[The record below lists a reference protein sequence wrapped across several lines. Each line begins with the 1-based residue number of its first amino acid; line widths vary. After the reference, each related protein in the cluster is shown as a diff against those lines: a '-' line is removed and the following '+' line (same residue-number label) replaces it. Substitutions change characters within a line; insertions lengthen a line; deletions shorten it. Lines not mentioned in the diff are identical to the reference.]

1 MSTDTG
7 LDLIRR
13 RLPSVRRLRS
23 VGRSLFIAFAVV
35 CGIAGLLAAAGH
47 LPIVPVEATTTYVAV
62 LLSVSIAC
70 LLVMLWWSDRQGHR
84 MTERVIEIEKAR
96 RWSDRRLS
104 EIIEAS
110 SEGIVVYDAN
120 DRLVLC
126 NAKFR
131 DTLTANGGAL
141 RYGAL
146 YEDNLR
152 QSMRLGVYTGIED
165 PDAWIAKRKASLRK
179 PGVIESVRL
188 ANGTWLRIS
197 NQVLSDGSVVGMRT
211 DVTDLKHRELELANR
226 EARLSRLFGSLADV
240 VLELSAN
247 GVITQASS
255 AARQLLGFE
264 AADLEGMRLDDLFPA
279 ENRAQL
285 NELRRRLHEGA
296 VQSEAVILYT
306 KPTGETIHAEVRL
319 WLSDRS
325 TGEQIVTGTIR
336 DVDDRE
342 KAAALAQRE
351 AALVSA
357 IANASGAYMLVLDN
371 TGQLVRANAA
381 FEDLIGMDNRQ
392 MSGSLLSA
400 NPKTRSLAAIVEP
413 AIRDGG
419 VEDFPFEF
427 DVALADR
434 RDAKHTV
441 RFAANA
447 VPEANGS
454 LRYAVLVG
462 IDDTARRNA
471 ETALFEASKLS
482 KLGQMAA
489 AMAHEL
495 NQPLA
500 VIRMAAENAIDEL
513 ELEPLQDAGM
523 ADFLQS
529 KLKRI
534 ADQTDRASKV
544 INQLRAHARKGDDHP
559 APFDVPE
566 AVQSALDLVGEQLKL
581 DGVEIAVSSQPCP
594 QALGHRSRFEQVV
607 INLMTNARDAIKMT
621 PPEQRDHQPGR
632 IEVTILASEDRK
644 RVHMSVRD
652 NGPGIPEHALDRLFE
667 PFFTTKPKGQGT
679 GLGLSICHGI
689 VAEMSGTM
697 SARNH
702 PDGGAVFEIDLPASA
717 GRLSVNERQVAP
729 AA

>member
-7 LDLIRR
+7 MDALRR
-13 RLPSVRRLRS
+13 RLPSPRAMRRF
-23 VGRSLFIAFAVV
+23 GRSLCIGFAVA
-35 CGIAGLLAAAGH
+35 CGVAGLLAAAGH
-47 LPIVPVEATTTYVAV
+47 LPLVPVEATTSYVTV
-62 LLSVSIAC
+62 LLSLTIAC

-131 DTLTANGGAL
+131 DTLTTNGGAL
-141 RYGAL
+141 RYGAV

-152 QSMRLGVYTGIED
+152 QSVRLGVYTGIDD
-165 PDAWIAKRKASLRK
+165 PDAWIAARKAALRTTS
-179 PGVIESVRL
+179 PPETVRM
-188 ANGTWLRIS
+188 ATGTWMRIS
-197 NQVLSDGSVVGMRT
+197 NRVLSDGSVVGMRT
-211 DVTDLKHRELELANR
+211 DVTDLKRRELELTNR
-226 EARLSRLFGSLADV
+226 ETRLSRLFSTLADV
-240 VLELSAN
+240 VLELGAN
-247 GVITQASS
+247 GIITHASP
-255 AARQLLGFE
+255 AARQVLGFE
-264 AADLEGMRLDDLFPA
+264 PADLEGMRLDDLFPS
-279 ENRAQL
+279 ENRERVY
-285 NELRRRLHEGA
+285 ELRRRLHEGA
-296 VQSEAVILYT
+296 VQSEAVALYS
-306 KPTGETIHAEVRL
+306 KPSGETIHVEVRL

-342 KAAALAQRE
+342 KAAALAARE
-351 AALVSA
+351 AALVGSL
-357 IANASGAYMLVLDN
+357 ANASGAYMIVLDSAGHFIRGN
-371 TGQLVRANAA
+371 TAFGELVG
-381 FEDLIGMDNRQ
+381 IDNDD
-392 MSGSLLSA
+392 MSGRLLSA
-400 NPKTRSLAAIVEP
+400 NQKTRALASIVEP
-413 AIRDGG
+413 AVRDGG
-419 VEDFPFEF
+419 VDDFPFEF
-427 DVALADR
+427 DVILLDR
-434 RDAKHTV
+434 RDTKHTI
-441 RFAANA
+441 RFAASA
-447 VPEANGS
+447 VPDPDGG

-482 KLGQMAA
+482 KLGEMAA

-513 ELEPLQDAGM
+513 DLEPLPDAGM
-523 ADFLQS
+523 ADFLRG

-544 INQLRAHARKGDDHP
+544 ISQLRAHARKGDDHP

-566 AVQSALDLVGEQLKL
+566 AVQSALDLVSEQLKL
-581 DGVEIAVSSQPCP
+581 DGVQIVVASEPCP
-594 QALGHRSRFEQVV
+594 SAIGHRSRFEQVV
-607 INLMTNARDAIKMT
+607 INLMTNARDAIKMV
-621 PPEQRDHQPGR
+621 PAAHREQRPGR
-632 IEVTILASEDRK
+632 IELRIRPSEDRK
-644 RVHMSVRD
+644 RVQMSVHD
-652 NGPGIPEHALDRLFE
+652 NGPGIPDYALDRLFE

-689 VAEMSGTM
+689 VSEMSGTL
-697 SARNH
+697 SAHNH
-702 PDGGAVFEIDLPASA
+702 AEGGAVFDIDLPASSA
-717 GRLSVNERQVAP
+717 RQPTVGREIAP